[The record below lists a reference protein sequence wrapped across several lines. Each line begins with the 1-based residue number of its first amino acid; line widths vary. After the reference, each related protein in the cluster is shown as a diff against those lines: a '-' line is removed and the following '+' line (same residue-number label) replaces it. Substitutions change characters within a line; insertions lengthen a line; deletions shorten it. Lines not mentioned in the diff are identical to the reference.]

1 MNLKAQERD
10 HLICM
15 ANNLYTASIRFHF
28 ERLLSCISQKRFE
41 VTKYEQCDKEFDA
54 EEGCAIEKFEIANV
68 NYDYLDSNIDKI
80 IQIDVNKF
88 GFQAEY
94 SNLEWPYCDIFMKAL
109 RSIIFFRDLKRRF
122 DQATKNHKDT
132 KDLEP
137 ALFES
142 LFHMMIALDCSQI
155 FRCNNDT
162 KPRFLIIKTCAMI
175 QKFCL
180 EEAQKVNEEFIPQYC
195 LRPYQYIC
203 KYISNCTKDVCS
215 LIDAEALSLFLDIE
229 LMSDNKTYVQLKN
242 KIKLLD
248 QNGERIEDLQAFRK
262 KNDPKAQ
269 ISFNVIDLE
278 SIDKKNIEIE
288 NNNNKKIDIK
298 NVDEVDIDKLIETI
312 HKDAE
317 LLNNLDKY
325 VSYCLK
331 RTNPYF
337 QTAGEFINFKR
348 NKIGEYL
355 KTRDEFKKYEF
366 RAADLEKLDN
376 ILLSSKTAVNIVKKF
391 NLYKLNKR
399 LTSKEAEKV
408 NQAVNTFK
416 TLLKYVK
423 KKDEKDEDGKFS
435 SQDFH
440 DFIYNNFAYSDS
452 WLSSLNDKKRIQF
465 SNDNIDNMIDY
476 VDTSKPFSTN
486 GRINTILR
494 YLKLEEN
501 AQPSDKL
508 IKFLLNSAKL
518 YTIDSFVKIINSLSV
533 GFGNIDKTLE
543 CIFDIKFANLPFC
556 QKLLQIED
564 IEQKLSPMEMLKSS
578 DPETKKFAFDLLE
591 NGIEIKIENEEGG
604 AKKFVINKNA
614 IKLKDSSEKT
624 LISCLEQEFDLNK
637 FVQTY
642 IKDMINEKNKKWT
655 DEELINAKSNAINAF
670 LNSSEPLKQRYN
682 KLLSKTD
689 LLNTVKLLAETS
701 VHCIDKLFAK
711 LSNHAELKKTLLQNW
726 QFTEA
731 KYKYGGISFNDFLFE
746 RRSMHI
752 TKEYLDF
759 CFKNNLINNTLN
771 VETHKSLYVLLLALE
786 DGNCTDGLLKCF
798 GSTLSEKK
806 INFVKLICA
815 NPETEN
821 FEQCLANAIY
831 QLIRTSP
838 DYTDFG
844 IGINNDK
851 QIKAIS
857 NVLANDGDGS
867 NNYKWFRDGLFTWL
881 RDNGKNINDILKQNK
896 DLDTMLSVCCI
907 TVEYDEEN
915 RKIECKN
922 SNEIKNASVPVDQ
935 ILNLFKKSEHDT
947 TVSLSEIKRIM
958 KREEQRMEGVGDVG
972 LSIDQNQQNL
982 FISLISEGQIVI
994 STSKISE
1001 LFDLENKDGDFF
1013 ETNDIARKFMWK
1025 IIDDELFN
1033 PKTGLFRKRDISEG
1047 EICEKYKEGLVNCLK
1062 KVKIVLEDKKEITV
1076 DLSKFKD
1083 EFLSSVGI
1091 IKFDTLLEKYKNLLD
1106 LIKDGQFSISDR
1118 NFNGFLELF
1127 EAKFDNKQGG
1137 QQIISLFEQ
1146 LTDKIEDFSLS
1157 YDNVQ
1162 QLISTFL
1169 NQTTDIKFNQD
1180 NINKFCSITQ
1190 KLIGKKLKLVQD
1202 GDDRFSYNGKAQ
1214 KIFEE
1219 ICKFFTNDKNKNKDA
1234 SNIILILDSLI
1245 RKQDEC
1251 YQCGKLI
1258 DALNAIC
1265 DKYELNI
1272 DDKTLQATKKSISN
1286 KIMITD
1292 CHLGNLDGGYKF
1304 VIDFELKDKD
1314 DKKHLNIPINV
1325 EYTDPK
1331 RNVQVTTNLESY
1343 IKNNKLNF
1351 ECDIKK
1357 PNSFNSVIEQIE
1369 NQFYDTKG
1377 GVSQATK
1384 DINETS
1390 NLDQNDDNLLYVLK
1404 SKSQKLS
1411 RDTLKSILTK
1421 IFEGKKIEDEK
1432 VFFGQFAPWFVHI
1445 LSNYLDLS
1453 TLDGNDL
1460 SALLDVCIDKNLQFT
1475 NEDACQSAK
1484 NFLDD
1489 CLKATMKN
1497 GSESCVN
1504 LNFIDSIISRID
1516 PQRYLGDPES
1526 DISCIFDFIKEH
1538 VGQIKID
1545 NNGFN
1550 IYSLVLTIVEQMFLK
1565 KDDKEFITEEKGL
1578 LQKIDSQ
1585 GKDILDKFNNSGLY
1599 ILQKNFHQLYLVKSI
1614 TDKSDNKFTIVITPV
1629 PKTDGVIQ
1637 QIRIDSG
1644 NYELTDKNQNFTE
1657 AKDKVENNNIQIK
1670 SADKI
1675 QSEDA
1680 VHARKIITEKLKAQE
1695 QLQIK
1700 HKNEEEGK
1708 NINEAF
1714 EKWNEDRKRK
1724 EQNLIDDVS
1733 FLTELL
1739 NEEFDELVKSKFG
1752 VLDNNDIEKYE
1763 QFNDFL
1769 DGLAKIVNCLE
1780 GCKDEAIQK
1789 NLLAK
1794 MKDFQ
1799 SRIKKESLTF
1809 DQMTR
1814 FLDLVI
1820 KISDWKPSI
1829 DQFLSDWC
1837 NKYIKADS
1845 KKSCSDDLYKYIK
1858 DKLQYSSETIENQL
1872 KILEFVI
1879 DNKEVIDVDGFKNEI
1894 QVFLDSGILSF
1905 KKNQYEKERISNA
1918 VVNFV
1923 SYLNI
1928 DGEDVGN
1935 SSRELQDMFFD
1946 YINENIFNNDPVLH
1960 LETNKEKKEKDKQ
1973 AKKEEQEKINNEVE
1987 KKEDQDKIKL
1997 EQNYQQLKNNIEEF
2011 LKREN
2016 VTSDNVKNIFKDIDI
2031 DFVNGASQFSDK
2043 QRVLT
2048 GEEQITKFINLLSK
2062 VNEKMSKIKNDNNE
2076 NKNDGS
2082 ALSLENFFAMHV
2094 LSPEQCN
2101 TLVQFKV
2108 LSFPYITGCLFA
2120 IADLRNLVEGYL
2132 QYEND
2137 KKTLATTMFQII
2149 DKFEAN
2155 IDFGNFE
2162 EFIGIMTYD
2171 DCLNFNSDQI
2181 DRKAIIESMN
2191 KYNILQFFICADFKY
2206 QLKEHPNQNISLDM
2220 IKNTVQSLVN
2230 RIFEELKGLDIDTN
2244 NQLCYNASVKQVD
2257 TNRKRN
2263 FIYSL
2268 TENLIN
2274 QLLEGKA
2281 INKEDENKFMQEL
2294 DKQKNDQDILR
2305 QELQGPNEQHN
2316 KPLQMI
2322 QGRGNKNNLIQIN
2335 YNYLGVGTGF
2345 DGNKKPDEYQLND
2358 NIMQRVKMQRKKKIL
2373 IGVSIPL
2380 LILAAAGITATLVIG
2395 LEATAILA
2403 AFIASCVLAV
2413 IGIGLLIYRLC
2424 LKNPPNGKD
2433 LVTPNDDRSKTMEEQ
2448 IEKIKENQIK
2458 GNQKNKG
2465 NEKNKNQKSENEIN
2479 EI

>member
-28 ERLLSCISQKRFE
+28 ERLLSCISQKRFG

-54 EEGCAIEKFEIANV
+54 EEGCIIEKFEIANV

-88 GFQAEY
+88 GFQTEY
-94 SNLEWPYCDIFMKAL
+94 SNLEWTYCDIFMKAL
-109 RSIIFFRDLKRRF
+109 RSIIFFRNLKRRF
-122 DQATKNHKDT
+122 DQATKKNEDT

-348 NKIGEYL
+348 NKIREYL

-416 TLLKYVK
+416 TLLKNVK

-452 WLSSLNDKKRIQF
+452 LLSSLNDKKRIQF
-465 SNDNIDNMIDY
+465 SNYDIDNMIDY
-476 VDTSKPFSTN
+476 VDTNDKFLSCWN
-486 GRINTILR
+486 INHILQ
-494 YLKLEEN
+494 YLELKDN

-508 IKFLLNSAKL
+508 ITFLLNSAKL

-591 NGIEIKIENEEGG
+591 NGIEIKIENKDG
-604 AKKFVINKNA
+604 KQKFVINKNA
-614 IKLKDSSEKT
+614 KKLQDFLAAE
-624 LISCLEQEFDLNK
+624 LIPCLEQEYDLNK
-637 FVQTY
+637 FVRKH
-642 IKDMINEKNKKWT
+642 IADMINDKSKELT
-655 DEELINAKSNAINAF
+655 DADLINARSDAINAF

-701 VHCIDKLFAK
+701 VYCIDKLFTK
-711 LSNHAELKKTLLQNW
+711 LSDHAEHEKILLQNW
-726 QFTEA
+726 QFTET
-731 KYKYGGISFNDFLFE
+731 KYKGGGISFNDFLFE

-759 CFKNNLINNTLN
+759 CFTHNLIDNTLN
-771 VETHKSLYVLLLALE
+771 VKTHKSLYVLLLALE
-786 DGNCTDGLLKCF
+786 DGNCTDELLKCF
-798 GSTLSEKK
+798 GSILSGKK
-806 INFVKLICA
+806 INFETLICA
-815 NPETEN
+815 GPKAEN

-838 DYTDFG
+838 DYTDFD

-857 NVLANDGDGS
+857 NVLTNDGDKS
-867 NNYKWFRDGLFTWL
+867 DNYQWFRDGLFEWL
-881 RDNGKNINDILKQNK
+881 KNQKKDINDILKQNK
-896 DLDTMLSVCCI
+896 DLDTMLSVCGI
-907 TVEYDEEN
+907 TVKYDKEDKQIKCNNSDE
-915 RKIECKN
+915 IE
-922 SNEIKNASVPVDQ
+922 NASITADQ
-935 ILNLFKKSEHDT
+935 ILNLFKKSNRDT
-947 TVSLSEIKRIM
+947 SVSLSKIKKIM
-958 KREEQRMEGVGDVG
+958 ERKIQEVPEVGPVV
-972 LSIDQNQQNL
+972 LPMDQNQQNS
-982 FISLISEGQIVI
+982 FMSLISEGKIVI

-1001 LFDLENKDGDFF
+1001 LFDLKLKDQVDDFF
-1013 ETNDIARKFMWK
+1013 KTNDIARKLMWK

-1033 PKTGLFRKRDISEG
+1033 PKTGLFRKTDISEN
-1047 EICEKYKEGLVNCLK
+1047 EICQKYQDGLVNCLK
-1062 KVKIVLEDKKEITV
+1062 KVKIVVGEDQKEISV
-1076 DLSKFKD
+1076 DLIRFKD

-1091 IKFDTLLEKYKNLLD
+1091 INFDTLLEKYNTLSA
-1106 LIKDGQFSISDR
+1106 LIENGQFSISDR

-1157 YDNVQ
+1157 YDNAQ

-1169 NQTTDIKFNQD
+1169 NQTTDIKFNQE
-1180 NINKFCSITQ
+1180 NIDKFCSITQ
-1190 KLIGKKLKLVQD
+1190 KLISKKLKLVND
-1202 GDDRFSYNGKAQ
+1202 GDNRFLYMGKAA

-1219 ICKFFTNDKNKNKDA
+1219 ICNFFTNDKNKGKDA

-1272 DDKTLQATKKSISN
+1272 DDKKLQATKKSISN

-1292 CHLGNLDGGYKF
+1292 VHDPGTGYKF
-1304 VIDFELKDKD
+1304 VIDFELKKEKEAK
-1314 DKKHLNIPINV
+1314 DKKHLYIPINV
-1325 EYTDPK
+1325 EYIAPN
-1331 RNVQVTTNLESY
+1331 RNVQVTKNLELY
-1343 IKNNKLNF
+1343 INNSIEKNTLKFDN
-1351 ECDIKK
+1351 CDMDKK
-1357 PNSFNSVIEQIE
+1357 DFKNLFDSVIQQIKAW
-1369 NQFYDTKG
+1369 F
-1377 GVSQATK
+1377 
-1384 DINETS
+1384 NETGINRDAS
-1390 NLDQNDDNLLYVLK
+1390 QEVILINKMTQDKGLDGSDDNLIYVLK
-1404 SKSQKLS
+1404 SKPLKLS
-1411 RDTLKSILTK
+1411 KNTLKNILTK
-1421 IFEGKKIEDEK
+1421 IFEGNKIKDEGG
-1432 VFFGQFAPWFVHI
+1432 FFDQFAPWFVHV

-1453 TLDGNDL
+1453 TLDGSDL
-1460 SALLDVCIDKNLQFT
+1460 SDLLDVCIDKNLQFT
-1475 NEDACQSAK
+1475 NKDACELAK
-1484 NFLDD
+1484 NFLAE
-1489 CLKATMKN
+1489 CLTATMKN

-1504 LNFIDSIISRID
+1504 LNFIDSIISLID
-1516 PQRYLGDPES
+1516 PKCYFGDPKS

-1538 VGQIKID
+1538 VDQIKID
-1545 NNGFN
+1545 NNGFS

-1599 ILQKNFHQLYLVKSI
+1599 ILQKKFKQVDLVKSI
-1614 TDKSDNKFTIVITPV
+1614 TDKSDNKFTIVITHV
-1629 PKTDGVIQ
+1629 PETDGVIQ
-1637 QIRIDSG
+1637 QIRIDSE
-1644 NYELTDKNQNFTE
+1644 NHEWTDKNQNFTE

-1700 HKNEEEGK
+1700 HKDEEERK

-1733 FLTELL
+1733 FLMELV
-1739 NEEFDELVKSKFG
+1739 NEQFDELVKSKFG

-1997 EQNYQQLKNNIEEF
+1997 EKNYQQLKKNIEEF
-2011 LKREN
+2011 LKLEN

-2031 DFVNGASQFSDK
+2031 DFVNGASQFSNK

-2171 DCLNFNSDQI
+2171 DCRNFNSDQI

-2191 KYNILQFFICADFKY
+2191 EHNILQLFIYADFKY
-2206 QLKEHPNQNISLDM
+2206 KRQYELKDKGITLETIKEH
-2220 IKNTVQSLVN
+2220 VASLVK
-2230 RIFEELKGLDIDTN
+2230 RVLTSGELQGLNIDEN
-2244 NQLCYNASVKQVD
+2244 NQLCYNEKVVQVD
-2257 TNRKRN
+2257 ENRKIQFVHN
-2263 FIYSL
+2263 L
-2268 TENLIN
+2268 TKSVIEQCFKDGVIDKNNKDSFMTQLDLLKN
-2274 QLLEGKA
+2274 QQYEKPPYRTNT
-2281 INKEDENKFMQEL
+2281 IKNNNTHP
-2294 DKQKNDQDILR
+2294 DKQLPVN
-2305 QELQGPNEQHN
+2305 P
-2316 KPLQMI
+2316 PS
-2322 QGRGNKNNLIQIN
+2322 
-2335 YNYLGVGTGF
+2335 
-2345 DGNKKPDEYQLND
+2345 NKKKNLVLP
-2358 NIMQRVKMQRKKKIL
+2358 IV
-2373 IGVSIPL
+2373 L
-2380 LILAAAGITATLVIG
+2380 LIVAVAGIAVTLAIG

-2403 AFIASCVLAV
+2403 AFISSCVLAV
-2413 IGIGLLIYRLC
+2413 IGVGLLIYRLC

-2433 LVTPNDDRSKTMEEQ
+2433 LVTPNDGRLKT
-2448 IEKIKENQIK
+2448 IGEKIEEIQDNQNKENKDKENKDK
-2458 GNQKNKG
+2458 GNKND
-2465 NEKNKNQKSENEIN
+2465 KNQKSENEIN